1 MKRLPS
7 KNKSLGRPSGIPL
20 TTPPPA
26 PRSRWPRFLA
36 VVLRG
41 HWLRVAAVVFIY
53 GAIGI
58 LLLLGFIDALSTAP
72 ADVDNAVDNSPFMTG
87 DAPAIGLTTTPLTSD
102 YVLLQPDRVAVDGER
117 LALELERDRVDAQL
131 AEINARR
138 AQADAQQKAFLDNQY
153 TALLVERGELTLDIE
168 RWTAVRDRLV
178 ADAEAEALTAALQVT
193 AVAQQAA
200 SIRELAEAREAE
212 ARAATTASVVTI
224 AGYIV
229 AAVIGTLASAFT
241 LVVVYIGA
249 AATYS
254 RVSWKRPTP
263 LPLPAPTHTTPPT
276 ADRAL
281 DELYELMREIE
292 RRNTYPAPT
301 APPQREPV
309 RRRTPPPP
317 VTDEMTR
324 GSHPVSDSVTDEVTD
339 NDEPLLTVGAP
350 LSAADKRRILAA
362 YHRHNAAVTPASRAV
377 FGYANTRTNNI
388 VRAVVEEMAGQ
399 GE

>member
-1 MKRLPS
+1 MKRLSS
-7 KNKSLGRPSGIPL
+7 KNSQNKSLGRPSGIPL

-26 PRSRWPRFLA
+26 PRSRWPRF
-36 VVLRG
+36 
-41 HWLRVAAVVFIY
+41 AAVVFIY

-72 ADVDNAVDNSPFMTG
+72 TDVDNAVDNSPFMTG

-229 AAVIGTLASAFT
+229 AAVIGTLATAFT

-254 RVSWKRPTP
+254 RVSWNRPTP
-263 LPLPAPTHTTPPT
+263 LPLPAPAHTAPPT
-276 ADRAL
+276 PTTDPAL
-281 DELYELMREIE
+281 DELYKLMREIE
-292 RRNTYPAPT
+292 RRNMPT